1 MNWLSWNLNLKVRLI
16 GETIFHIFYWMFF
29 PFMALHFTES
39 FGKEVAG
46 LVLTIPPLVGVFSS
60 LIGGRMA
67 DRFGRRPTMLLGVII
82 ECCMLALFAA
92 SSSPWMDFIAF
103 TGLAMGGSI
112 YWPASSA
119 MVADLTTEEDRREV
133 FATFYTAMNVGVVV
147 GPVIGSFFFDEFRS
161 QLMLICFLINA
172 VFGVI
177 LFFIL
182 KESLPKSA
190 RVAQSGSA
198 VTGLVEQWR
207 GYKAIFSDWVFSLYI
222 IAGILIS
229 FTFMQMDLY
238 MGVYIKEFVPE
249 QPLLAWAD
257 WSYSLSSTQTFG
269 AMVGINGLLVVLF
282 TLVVTRLFAHWS
294 DRNSLILSSVLTGI
308 GMFAMGLTTNVWLLF
323 GCMVI
328 FTLGELVRTPVAQ
341 SFISKYAPEDKRGQY
356 MGASTLQ
363 FSIGRF
369 LAPFSIGISH
379 WLSPVGVFGII
390 MMCAFISAFIYV
402 RLFRIIDRQNTET
415 KPLKAGESSG
425 CPEAEL
431 G

>member
-1 MNWLSWNLNLKVRLI
+1 MNWLSWDLNLKVRLV

-39 FGKEVAG
+39 FGKDVAG
-46 LVLTIPPLVGVFSS
+46 LVLTIPPLIGVLSS

-67 DRFGRRPTMLLGVII
+67 DRLGRRPTMLFGIVL
-82 ECCMLALFAA
+82 ESCMLALFAA
-92 SSSPWMDFIAF
+92 SSSPWIDFIAF

-133 FATFYTAMNVGVVV
+133 FATFYTAMNVGVVF
-147 GPVIGSFFFDEFRS
+147 GPVIGSFFFEDYRS
-161 QLMLICFLINA
+161 QLMLICFIINA
-172 VFGVI
+172 VFGIV

-190 RVAQSGSA
+190 RVTRSQSNTS
-198 VTGLVEQWR
+198 GLVEQWR
-207 GYKAIFSDWVFSLYI
+207 SYKLIFSDRVFALYI

-238 MGVYIKEFVPE
+238 MGVYIKEFVPT
-249 QPLLAWAD
+249 QTLFSWNN
-257 WSYSLSSTQTFG
+257 WSYSINSTQTFG
-269 AMVGINGLLVVLF
+269 WMVGINGLLVVLF
-282 TLVVTRLFAHWS
+282 TLMVTRLFANWS
-294 DRNSLILSSVLTGI
+294 DRNSLILSSVLTGF
-308 GMFAMGLTTNVWLLF
+308 GMFAMSLTTDVWLLF
-323 GCMVI
+323 GCMAL

-369 LAPFSIGISH
+369 LAPFAIGISQ
-379 WLSPVGVFGII
+379 WLSPVGVFGIV
-390 MMCAFISAFIYV
+390 MLCALISAWIYV
-402 RLFRIIDRQNTET
+402 RVFRMIDLQKET
-415 KPLKAGESSG
+415 LKPMQTDEGEH
-425 CPEAEL
+425 CPEAEI

>member
-1 MNWLSWNLNLKVRLI
+1 MSWLSWNSNLKVRLI

-46 LVLTIPPLVGVFSS
+46 LILTIPPLVGVFSS

-67 DRFGRRPTMLLGVII
+67 DRIGRRPTMLLGVAI
-82 ECCMLALFAA
+82 EVAMFALFSA
-92 SSSPWMDFIAF
+92 SSSPWVEFIAF
-103 TGLAMGGSI
+103 TGLSIGGSI

-147 GPVIGSFFFDEFRS
+147 GPIIGSFFFENYRS

-172 VFGVI
+172 VFGIV
-177 LFFIL
+177 LFFML

-190 RVAQSGSA
+190 RVEKSSSSA
-198 VTGLVEQWR
+198 SSLMDQWR
-207 GYKAIFSDWVFSLYI
+207 SYKAIFSDRIFAWYI

-238 MGVYIKEFVPE
+238 MPVYIKEFVPT
-249 QPLLAWAD
+249 QSLFSWGD
-257 WSYSLSSTQTFG
+257 WSYSINSTQTFG
-269 AMVGINGLLVVLF
+269 WMVGINGLLVVLF
-282 TLVVTRLFAHWS
+282 TLMITRLFSHWS
-294 DRNSLILSSVLTGI
+294 DRNSLILSSIITGI
-308 GMFAMGLTTNVWLLF
+308 GMFAMAFTTNVWLLF
-323 GCMVI
+323 GCMVV
-328 FTLGELVRTPVAQ
+328 FTIGELVRTPVAQ

-369 LAPFSIGISH
+369 LAPFSIGVSQ
-379 WLSPVGVFGII
+379 WLSPIGVFGMI
-390 MMCAFISAFIYV
+390 MLCAFISALIYF
-402 RLFRIIDRQNTET
+402 RLFRVIDKQIA
-415 KPLKAGESSG
+415 KPQSVKAGKGGEYAKVEIS
-425 CPEAEL
+425 
-431 G
+431 